1 MKEIIITK
9 INEIVDNANKELA
22 NITKDGFPF
31 CEDEVKISVSW
42 DSAGVY
48 VHSGAT
54 PVCAL
59 ARTGNQFAVL
69 DEIRFRVQDVV
80 AATRTAVERRGGLK
94 AEMDEL
100 AAEGDKRKRAIAA
113 LESAGLDT
121 SILGGGVDRHSA
133 ELVVKAAEAAVV
145 AANQNPPLGV
155 IRYKDWMLTIKGF
168 VGGIAVL
175 AGGKPCLVT
184 RFPKISTPESMDRM
198 VRFIREDIT
207 ALSES
212 RRSYFV
218 ALNREVERE
227 ERLHEIAQKLDDA
240 EACLAAAM

>member
-1 MKEIIITK
+1 MNIITK
-9 INEIVDNANKELA
+9 INEIVNSANAELA
-22 NITKDGFPF
+22 KITKDGFPF
-31 CEDEVKISVSW
+31 SETEVKISVSW

-48 VHSGAT
+48 VHSGST

-59 ARTGNQFAVL
+59 ARTWNHSVL
-69 DEIRFRVQDVV
+69 DEIRFRVNDVV

-113 LESAGLDT
+113 LEAAGLDT

-155 IRYKDWMLTIKGF
+155 VRYKDWQLTIKGF
-168 VGGIAVL
+168 LGGIAVM

-198 VRFIREDIT
+198 VRFIREDIA

-218 ALNREVERE
+218 SLNREVERE
-227 ERLHEIAQKLDDA
+227 ERLHEIAQKLDEA